1 MFRIL
6 STILLVVIRFGGCI
20 ALAWWLCD
28 INLSEHYEWLSGVWH
43 GIMFV
48 PNWLRSLFSDGVLY
62 KAVDYSVGY
71 NISWWIFA
79 IVSCLGTL
87 FDVVITF
94 SLALGKD

>member
-1 MFRIL
+1 MKYVF
-6 STILLVVIRFGGCI
+6 VVLFGVIQLGFGM

-28 INLSEHYEWLSGVWH
+28 IHPAEHYEWLSGIWH

-48 PNWLRSLFSDGVLY
+48 PNWLRTFFDDSVLY
-62 KAVDYSVGY
+62 KAADYSTGY

-79 IVSCLGTL
+79 VVSCLGTL

-94 SLALGKD
+94 SFALCKD